1 MAEGDCVRESGAQG
15 PRPRRGQGELQA
27 QVLAALRE
35 APGPV
40 AAVWVQARL
49 EGELAYTTVMTILS
63 RLYVK
68 KAVTR
73 ERVGRSFLWQAAS
86 DEAGLAALRMHRVLD
101 GRDDREAVLASFVTA
116 LTAEDERLVR
126 DLLSDAESGPKD

>member
-1 MAEGDCVRESGAQG
+1 
-15 PRPRRGQGELQA
+15 
-27 QVLAALRE
+27 
-35 APGPV
+35 
-40 AAVWVQARL
+40 
-49 EGELAYTTVMTILS
+49 MTILS